1 MDQPSRDLLA
11 ARQRAWMQQRQA
23 ELDRKKAEQ
32 SLGLTSGTA
41 SAATSRG
48 SNGGAVANQAEI
60 DASKSAAN
68 NCAVLDR
75 ITEQITER
83 LLVQVRHEN
92 ARIMQ
97 DGAVGAQVEAL
108 LERHIGTNTCP
119 ICYELMAGKERQPT
133 LLFPCGHTFC
143 ASCLRQHLEKLQRK
157 TCPFC
162 RETVSSQAPNVS
174 LQQIIDGFVERQQVL
189 ARGEV
194 LPELIQGQEAVA
206 QQHQHQPP
214 PQPPN
219 QHAHAPATQRL
230 LLPPGLLPSEE
241 EAAQRYAEQYRA
253 FSMRS
258 RVMANQ
264 LHDSRTE
271 AAVLRKQRQTAE
283 TVRAHLQREE
293 ADAAARLEAARLE
306 LEVIRTQLAEQADKC
321 AQVDMQQA
329 ELEQMATLVEQTQSS
344 IELERQKALL
354 LVHNFAPVLAEE
366 LRREFA

>member
-1 MDQPSRDLLA
+1 
-11 ARQRAWMQQRQA
+11 
-23 ELDRKKAEQ
+23 
-32 SLGLTSGTA
+32 
-41 SAATSRG
+41 
-48 SNGGAVANQAEI
+48 
-60 DASKSAAN
+60 
-68 NCAVLDR
+68 
-75 ITEQITER
+75 
-83 LLVQVRHEN
+83 
-92 ARIMQ
+92 
-97 DGAVGAQVEAL
+97 
-108 LERHIGTNTCP
+108 
-119 ICYELMAGKERQPT
+119 
-133 LLFPCGHTFC
+133 
-143 ASCLRQHLEKLQRK
+143 
-157 TCPFC
+157 
-162 RETVSSQAPNVS
+162 VS

-219 QHAHAPATQRL
+219 QHAHAHATQRL

-241 EAAQRYAEQYRA
+241 EAAQRYAEQYRV

-264 LHDSRTE
+264 LHDSRAE
-271 AAVLRKQRQTAE
+271 AAALRKQRQTAE
-283 TVRAHLQREE
+283 TVLAHLHREE

-366 LRREFA
+366 LRREFAE